1 MKYPIEI
8 LEHYWNFHEF
18 KPQQEAIIEAVLANE
33 DCIAL
38 LPTGGGKSIC
48 FQIPALIREG
58 ICIVVSPLIALM
70 QDQVNTLNA
79 KGIKAM
85 ALTSGF
91 SYDDIDRMLDNCIYG
106 DYKFLYLSPER
117 LQQDLVQQRIKQMNV
132 NLIAVDE
139 AHCIS
144 QWGHDFRPAYRDIKL
159 LRTLHPSV
167 NVIGLTASA
176 TSKVVVDISEQL
188 DCIDPQV
195 FKTSFRKSNL
205 AYLSLECEDK
215 LFRTVQVLKKYSG
228 TSIIYVRN
236 RKATLEISSYLNK
249 IGIPSGYYHGGLSS
263 KEKETQ
269 FGLWTSNSNQVM
281 VATNAFGMGID
292 KADVQS
298 VIHHNLPESLESYY
312 QEAGRGGRNGERAYA
327 VILINSADELD
338 SKNKYLNSLPDIK
351 YLKNVYK
358 RLCNYFQISYGEG
371 VDSVHNFN
379 FKLFCSTYKLPSLL
393 TYNALKTLD
402 RTSIISLEERFKNSA
417 FIKILIK
424 NSALFEY
431 LEKHPKKALI
441 MKVIL
446 RAHEGVFDHLTEIS
460 IQDIIKKTKL
470 NEVEVSATLDSLN
483 KAEIIAFESSK
494 TDAKITFIEPRE
506 DDKTIHRIS
515 KIIKQQHAL
524 KKTQLQSVFDYVKND
539 GICKSHKLLSYF
551 EETDSLV
558 CGICSSCLESLK
570 NNSFTEKDAQSVLSL
585 LRNNDLSSRK
595 IEVLT
600 TFDSHKLITI
610 LSDLMERDL
619 IEISDK
625 NTYKLKAL

>member
-1 MKYPIEI
+1 MKHPIEL
-8 LEHYWNFHEF
+8 LEHYWNFSDF

-48 FQIPALIREG
+48 FQIPALIRDG
-58 ICIVVSPLIALM
+58 ICIVVSPLVALM
-70 QDQVNTLNA
+70 QDQVNNLNA

-91 SYDDIDRMLDNCIYG
+91 SYDDIDRMLDNCVFG
-106 DYKFLYLSPER
+106 NYKFLYLSPER

-176 TSKVVVDISEQL
+176 TSKVIDDISEQL
-188 DCIDPQV
+188 DFISPQV
-195 FKTSFRKSNL
+195 FKTSFKRSNL
-205 AYLSLECEDK
+205 AYLSLECQDK
-215 LFRTVQVLKKYSG
+215 HFRTVQVLKKYSG

-249 IGIPSGYYHGGLSS
+249 IGITSGYYHGGLNA

-269 FGLWTSNSNQVM
+269 FGLWTSNTNQVM

-292 KADVQS
+292 KANVQT
-298 VIHHNLPESLESYY
+298 VIHHSLPESLESYY
-312 QEAGRGGRNGERAYA
+312 QEAGRAGRNGEKAYA
-327 VILINSADELD
+327 VILRNSSDETE
-338 SKNKYLNSLPDIK
+338 SKNKYLNSLPDIN

-379 FKLFCSTYKLPSLL
+379 FKLFCSTYKLSSLI
-393 TYNALKTLD
+393 TYNALKILD
-402 RTSIISLEERFKNSA
+402 QTSIISLEERFKNSA
-417 FIKILIK
+417 FIKIIIK
-424 NSALFEY
+424 NSALFNY
-431 LEKHPKKALI
+431 LEKHPKQALV

-446 RAHEGVFDHLTEIS
+446 RSHEGLFDHTTEIS
-460 IQDIIKKTKL
+460 IQEIINKTKL
-470 NEVEVSATLDSLN
+470 SETKVIELLSKLHKVEV
-483 KAEIIAFESSK
+483 IQFESSK

-515 KIIKQQHAL
+515 KLIKQQQAL
-524 KKTQLQSVFDYVKND
+524 KRRQLQSVFDYIKND

-551 EETDSLV
+551 EETDSLS
-558 CGICSSCLESLK
+558 CGICSSCLESSK
-570 NNSFTEKDAQSVLSL
+570 NKPLTEKDVELIMSL
-585 LRNNDLSSRK
+585 LKKEQLSSRK

-600 TFDSHKLITI
+600 TFESSKLANLLTELLERKLIEMT
-610 LSDLMERDL
+610 ER
-619 IEISDK
+619 